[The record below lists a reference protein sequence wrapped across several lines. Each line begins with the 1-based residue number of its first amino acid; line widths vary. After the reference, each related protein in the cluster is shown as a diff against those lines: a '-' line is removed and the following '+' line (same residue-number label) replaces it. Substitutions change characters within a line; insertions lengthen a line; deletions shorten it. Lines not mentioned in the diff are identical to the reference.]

1 MMSCH
6 LVVIHN
12 EMCYKK
18 VSNDLAECIHKQ
30 EEMIMKS
37 VRPGFYTAMG
47 TPMNADGS
55 VCEKGLR
62 QHIENQI
69 ANGAAGLFI
78 MGTMGCQPAI
88 RTEEYAKVA
97 QIASD
102 AVKGRTALL
111 VGAMDNSIARVRDRI
126 EALHGCELTGV
137 VLTTPFFFPCQGN
150 LLINFFTQ
158 IADSS
163 EFPVF
168 LYDQPGVTNNKITNG
183 DLAQL
188 AKHPNIQGIK
198 TADISHVRYLK
209 ENHPDFEVLYSHSDL
224 YAAAAALGVDKFL
237 EGMFC
242 ATPKN
247 ANIIASAFNSGD
259 SKTAVAALQ
268 KVLKLRDFFIQAG
281 INPCLTKCLN
291 LLGIEGNCNLDFEP
305 AVSETKAETLA
316 QILREIGELV

>member
-88 RTEEYAKVA
+88 KTEEYAKVA

-158 IADSS
+158 IADAS

-305 AVSETKAETLA
+305 AVSETEGETLA
-316 QILREIGELV
+316 QILCEIGELV